1 MSLLEPFY
9 VAKPTDLQHGLI
21 DSYYVMLISFQL
33 VINLDDYSL
42 NQVDTSIKIKK
53 HRMAMQV

>member
-21 DSYYVMLISFQL
+21 DSYHVMLISFQL
-33 VINLDDYSL
+33 VIHLDDYSL
-42 NQVDTSIKIKK
+42 NQVDTLNKN
-53 HRMAMQV
+53 